1 MSFVFISLFVVILVA
16 VMLLSLMKKDN
27 KQIEKMKVYPYLK
40 RPSLYTPTER
50 AFKHKLQLA
59 VDEQYDIAS
68 KVRLSDLLT
77 VKHTKSKSASQKAS
91 QYIQLMYVDFVLSD
105 TETSE
110 ILCAIKLNN
119 SSDAQPDKQ
128 HNAFIDNALRAA
140 KIPLLHFFPEEN
152 AEPQLIADKVKKA
165 IHPEFAIHESSAI
178 KADDIK
184 ILINPDN

>member
-16 VMLLSLMKKDN
+16 VLLLSLMKKDN
-27 KQIEKMKVYPYLK
+27 KQIETMKVYPYLK
-40 RPSLYTPTER
+40 RSSLYTPIER

-59 VDEQYDIAS
+59 VNEQYDIAS

-77 VKHTKSKSASQKAS
+77 VKHTKAKSASQKAS

-140 KIPLLHFFPEEN
+140 KIPLLHFSPEEN